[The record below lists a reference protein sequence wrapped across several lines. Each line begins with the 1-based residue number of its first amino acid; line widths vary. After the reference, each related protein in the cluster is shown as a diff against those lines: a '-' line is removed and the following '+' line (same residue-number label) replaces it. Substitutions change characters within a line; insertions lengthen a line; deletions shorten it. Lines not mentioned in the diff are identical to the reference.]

1 MTCVFLWQHTQQCEW
16 ETFEGREKFLAE
28 VQRKGPKL
36 GKKMV
41 DERKEEMRRKHLKI
55 PPDWIVF
62 TILNDLNLPTYNG
75 IEELREQKEMSLAH

>member
-41 DERKEEMRRKHLKI
+41 DERKEEMR
-55 PPDWIVF
+55 
-62 TILNDLNLPTYNG
+62 
-75 IEELREQKEMSLAH
+75 

>member
-1 MTCVFLWQHTQQCEW
+1 MTCVFSWQHTQQCEW
-16 ETFEGREKFLAE
+16 ETFEGHETFLAK

-41 DERKEEMRRKHLKI
+41 DERKEEMWRKHLNI
-55 PPDWIVF
+55 PMDWIVF
-62 TILNDLNLPTYNG
+62 TILNDLNLPPYDR